1 MNTLGKINIILMA
14 AIIVSSLSACGKT
27 AGEDGSDIFGVYGD
41 TVAGLEGQ
49 KYYAVVETN
58 AENPVLLV
66 TNSCYD
72 DEKGNQVSMD
82 ATVYYEVDGVVK
94 NIGMVNSLGTAYPI
108 AYDKT
113 GIYAGGGHGMQRYE
127 IDEAGGLTLAEGAYV
142 TYDEDGNASFAIED
156 YGSVTVSSEE
166 EYQKI
171 WDKYES
177 ATVVNFT
184 SSAK

>member
-1 MNTLGKINIILMA
+1 MDALGKIKTILMT
-14 AIIVSSLSACGKT
+14 AIIVFLLPACGN
-27 AGEDGSDIFGVYGD
+27 AVRENRSDVSGVYGD

-58 AENPVLLV
+58 AKNPVLLV
-66 TNSCYD
+66 TDSCYE
-72 DEKGNQVSMD
+72 DEKGTQVSID
-82 ATVYYEVDGVVK
+82 AEVYYETGGGVK
-94 NIGMVNSLGTAYPI
+94 NIGRVSSLGTAYPI

-127 IDEAGGLTLAEGAYV
+127 IDEAGELTLAEGAYV
-142 TYDEDGNASFAIED
+142 TYDESGNAFFAIEEA
-156 YGSVTVSSEE
+156 GNIESASEE

-177 ATVVNFT
+177 AEVVNFT
-184 SSAK
+184 SCAK